1 MKNVA
6 ELSKR
11 GMLVSASKWIV
22 GVDIEVQ
29 IVYIESLV
37 FCIGGCVNRLSPS
50 AKGTFWRVREGLD
63 IQDHPQATCRSCI

>member
-22 GVDIEVQ
+22 GVDIEAQ

-50 AKGTFWRVREGLD
+50 AKRLSGG
-63 IQDHPQATCRSCI
+63 